1 MYLEPTLINGHDA
14 LRLSLRIGC
23 GDADYALKNISRF
36 VADMRTGTYESYG
49 KKLAFTHTP
58 DMLDPFSL
66 KLYRFLQRVI
76 ASERRPNCKTDTITA
91 KRYASTVNSSSPIGR
106 HATCSTCSTP

>member
-49 KKLAFTHTP
+49 K
-58 DMLDPFSL
+58 
-66 KLYRFLQRVI
+66 
-76 ASERRPNCKTDTITA
+76 
-91 KRYASTVNSSSPIGR
+91 NSRSPTLR
-106 HATCSTCSTP
+106 TCSTPSR